1 MKHTKKVSKTKN
13 QSETTPEQA
22 DSGICTQILK
32 DQGIAA
38 YVDCKQDP
46 PTPSD
51 RRLKVRIQ
59 SLRGAL
65 AKLLRLRGV
74 GFEYNEAAQDRGC
87 PAGKQT
93 GFVAQEVEQVIP
105 EWVQVTDDGYRALA
119 IKGFEGLAVEALREL
134 KIETDQLRAE
144 LAGLKATV
152 QELVEERQAAA
163 F

>member
-1 MKHTKKVSKTKN
+1 MKHTKEVSKAKD
-13 QSETTPEQA
+13 QQRAVPQHAGSE
-22 DSGICTQILK
+22 ICTQVLK

-38 YVDCKQDP
+38 YFDCKQNP

-51 RRLKVRIQ
+51 RRLKVKIQ

-74 GFEYNEAAQDRGC
+74 SFEYNGAAQECGC
-87 PAGKQT
+87 PAGGRT

-105 EWVQVTDDGYRALA
+105 EWVQVTKDGYRALA
-119 IKGFEGLAVEALREL
+119 IEGFEGLAVEALREL
-134 KIETDQLRAE
+134 KTENDQLRAE
-144 LAGLKATV
+144 LAGLRATV